1 MTTLKEDNIDY
12 NKFYTIQEC
21 KKIAENKGLKKEEF
35 DIYKLIKS
43 LKHYSIELFDS
54 VIMKDNTRKR
64 LILKEFIDGLNW
76 RAF

>member
-35 DIYKLIKS
+35 VFTNL
-43 LKHYSIELFDS
+43 LK
-54 VIMKDNTRKR
+54 V
-64 LILKEFIDGLNW
+64 
-76 RAF
+76 